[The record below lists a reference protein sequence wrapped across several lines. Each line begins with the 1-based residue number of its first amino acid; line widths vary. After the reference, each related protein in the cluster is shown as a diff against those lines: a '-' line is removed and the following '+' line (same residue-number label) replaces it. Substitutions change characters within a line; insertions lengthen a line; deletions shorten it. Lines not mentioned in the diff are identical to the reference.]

1 MFINILTFIHSHIQS
16 FSHSHILKLFVT
28 FCLLALIT
36 IAGCKKDNN
45 GGVPVVVVDITLYV
59 NNPSY
64 VNLNAMGGWVYVS
77 GGVRGILVYR
87 ASSSEFKAYD
97 RNCTY
102 NSSDPCATVYVD
114 ATNILAVDT
123 CCHSKF
129 SLFDGSVTQGPATFP
144 LKAYNTT
151 FDGNILRIYN

>member
-1 MFINILTFIHSHIQS
+1 MKNLLS
-16 FSHSHILKLFVT
+16 FCLFVIFT
-28 FCLLALIT
+28 LIT
-36 IAGCKKDNN
+36 CKKDNN
-45 GGVPVVVVDITLYV
+45 NGVPVAAVDISLYI

-64 VNLNAMGGWVYVS
+64 VNLNTVGGWVAIT

-87 ASSSEFKAYD
+87 SSSSEFKAYD

-102 NSSDPCATVYVD
+102 QSSNPCAVVSVD

-129 SLFDGSVTQGPATFP
+129 SLFDGSVSQGPATFP